1 MRALVC
7 IGPGE
12 AALRDVADPS
22 PGPGEIVVRVAA
34 ALTCGTDLKLYRRGH
49 PKIPFPLTLGHE
61 FSGVV
66 EAVGEGVRFAPGDR
80 VASSVTA
87 PCGACGPCRA
97 GRGNLCE
104 SAFEEPLWGAFAG
117 KLRVPARI
125 AARGVKRVPACVSW
139 EGAALLDPLAAVVHG
154 LARVPASKGASVLI
168 AGAGPV
174 AYLFASLLSDAG
186 ARVSVVGRRTA
197 RLDRFEA
204 LCTER
209 LTARP
214 EGRRYDLVV
223 DTTGDPVICAS
234 LPALAER
241 GGTVLLFAGMPRGA
255 HVEVDAFKVH
265 YEEVSVVGSFH
276 YTPADADRALTLLA
290 DGRIPVEAIVT
301 GTRPLAEWAAAFDDV
316 TRGGAMKVAL
326 IP

>member
-1 MRALVC
+1 
-7 IGPGE
+7 
-12 AALRDVADPS
+12 
-22 PGPGEIVVRVAA
+22 
-34 ALTCGTDLKLYRRGH
+34 
-49 PKIPFPLTLGHE
+49 
-61 FSGVV
+61 
-66 EAVGEGVRFAPGDR
+66 VGGGGAPR
-80 VASSVTA
+80 
-87 PCGACGPCRA
+87 
-97 GRGNLCE
+97 
-104 SAFEEPLWGAFAG
+104 
-117 KLRVPARI
+117 
-125 AARGVKRVPACVSW
+125 
-139 EGAALLDPLAAVVHG
+139 PLAAVVHG

-223 DTTGDPVICAS
+223 DTTGDPSSVRRS
-234 LPALAER
+234 RRSPSG

-290 DGRIPVEAIVT
+290 DGRI
-301 GTRPLAEWAAAFDDV
+301 RS
-316 TRGGAMKVAL
+316 RRS
-326 IP
+326 